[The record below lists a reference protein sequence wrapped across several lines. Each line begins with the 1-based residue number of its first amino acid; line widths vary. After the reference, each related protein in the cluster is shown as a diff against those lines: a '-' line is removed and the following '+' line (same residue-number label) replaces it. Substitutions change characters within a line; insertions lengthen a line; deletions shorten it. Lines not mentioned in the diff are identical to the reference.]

1 MIHKDIRYRRKMRA
15 KAISRK
21 VRTGKMSGWFS
32 TGTISPVAR
41 GKCAKGKIFCSCPLC
56 SASVSR
62 CMGVHYKT
70 VKNYGVSDRR
80 KFLSLEESLKEFNL
94 TGTIVEEDSA
104 A

>member
-15 KAISRK
+15 KAINRK
-21 VRTGKMSGWFS
+21 VKTGKATGWFS
-32 TGTISPVAR
+32 PGTISPVVR

-56 SASVSR
+56 SASVSKY
-62 CMGVHYKT
+62 MGVHYKT

-80 KFLSLEESLKEFNL
+80 KFLSLEESLEEFK
-94 TGTIVEEDSA
+94 TMGIIFEEESA

>member
-15 KAISRK
+15 RAISRK
-21 VRTGKMSGWFS
+21 VRKGKMSGWFS
-32 TGTISPVAR
+32 VGTISPVAR
-41 GKCAKGKIFCSCPLC
+41 GKCAKGKVFCSCPLC

-94 TGTIVEEDSA
+94 MGTIVEEDSA